1 MLTKNAFY
9 TLLEDSLYKTTG
21 KILGSLTVS
30 AVHYKEMFE
39 RLDLPTATILLEAA
53 IEYDYFYPDWVDIFT
68 EILEKRR
75 G

>member
-1 MLTKNAFY
+1 MLTKIAFY
-9 TLLEDSLYKTTG
+9 ALLENSLYNTTG
-21 KILGSLTVS
+21 KVLGSLTVS

-39 RLDLPTATILLEAA
+39 SLDLPIATILLEAA
-53 IEYDYFYPDWVDIFT
+53 IEYDYFYPDWVGIFT